1 MRATIFLAASI
12 AANPGWAADS
22 TSAAFFERL
31 RGLCGATFEGKSTFP
46 AEPTDSF
53 YGKTLVAKVA
63 SCTEKEVR
71 VPFQVGED
79 KSRTWIFTL
88 DGAKLTLKHDHRHA
102 DGTPDAQT
110 MYGGDASAAGS
121 ATSQSFH
128 ADAYTA
134 KLIPAAVTNVWT
146 VSLSADGK
154 QLNYH
159 LDRHNAPRFR
169 ASLTRR

>member
-1 MRATIFLAASI
+1 MKTALLFAALLIHS
-12 AANPGWAADS
+12 PSWAAEQD
-22 TSAAFFERL
+22 SAAFFNKL
-31 RGLCGATFEGKSTFP
+31 RALCGATFEGKSTFP
-46 AEPTDSF
+46 AEATDSF
-53 YGKTLVAKVA
+53 YGKILTAKVA
-63 SCTEKEVR
+63 TCTDKEVR

-88 DGAKLTLKHDHRHA
+88 DGTKLTLKHDHRHA

-110 MYGGDASAAGS
+110 MYGGDASASGTAN
-121 ATSQSFH
+121 SQSFH

-146 VSLSADGK
+146 VTLSEDGK
-154 QLNYH
+154 TLSYH

-169 ASLTRR
+169 ASLTRK

>member
-1 MRATIFLAASI
+1 MKTPVLLLALLTSTTT
-12 AANPGWAADS
+12 WAAEQD
-22 TSAAFFERL
+22 SAAFFERL
-31 RGLCGATFEGKSTFP
+31 RGLCGATFEGQSTFP
-46 AEPTDSF
+46 SEPTDSF

-88 DGAKLTLKHDHRHA
+88 DGGKLTLKHDHRHA

>member
-1 MRATIFLAASI
+1 MKTPVLLLALLTTTPS
-12 AANPGWAADS
+12 WAAEQDS
-22 TSAAFFERL
+22 ISFFQRL

-53 YGKTLVAKVA
+53 YGKVLRANVA
-63 SCTEKEVR
+63 SCTDKEVR

-88 DGAKLTLKHDHRHA
+88 DGGKLTLKHDHRHA
-102 DGTPDAQT
+102 DGTPDAVT
-110 MYGGDASAAGS
+110 MYGGDASAAGT
-121 ATSQSFH
+121 ANAQSFH

-146 VSLSADGK
+146 VTLSADGK
-154 QLNYH
+154 QLSYH
-159 LDRHNAPRFR
+159 LDRNNAPRFR
-169 ASLTRR
+169 AALHRN

>member
-1 MRATIFLAASI
+1 MKTSLLLVALLINT
-12 AANPGWAADS
+12 PGWAAEQDS
-22 TSAAFFERL
+22 ATFFNKL
-31 RGLCGATFEGKSTFP
+31 RSLCGTTFEGKSSFP
-46 AEPTDSF
+46 AESTDSF
-53 YGKTLVAKVA
+53 YGKVLIAKIA
-63 SCTEKEVR
+63 SCTDKEVR
-71 VPFQVGED
+71 VPFQVGDD

-121 ATSQSFH
+121 ANSQSFH

-146 VSLSADGK
+146 VTLSEDGK
-154 QLNYH
+154 QLSYH

-169 ASLTRR
+169 ASLTRK